1 MTAAKLPVVFIHG
14 LWLHATSWGPWV
26 ELFRDA
32 GYAPIAPGWPGEA
45 DTVEAARQRPDD
57 VAGHGIDDVT
67 NHYASLID
75 ALPDAPVVVGH
86 SFGGLIA
93 EKLLGQDKAAA
104 AVAIDPAQIKG
115 VLPLPLAQLRAG
127 LPALGNPANRNKA
140 VSLTAKEFRFG
151 FGNAVSEEESDALFE
166 KWTIPSPAKPL
177 FQAAAANFSLH
188 SEAAVATDN
197 STRGPLLLVSG
208 LEDHTVPDVVTR
220 STLKQYRT
228 STAITQ
234 LRQFEGRGHSLTID
248 NGWREVATAV
258 LGWLDDHG
266 L

>member
-228 STAITQ
+228 STAITK